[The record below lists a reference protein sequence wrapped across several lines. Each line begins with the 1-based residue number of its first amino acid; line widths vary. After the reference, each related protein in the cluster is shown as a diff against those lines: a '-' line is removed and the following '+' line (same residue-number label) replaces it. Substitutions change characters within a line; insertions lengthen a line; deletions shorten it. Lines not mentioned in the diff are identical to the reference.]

1 MVCCFDRAG
10 TSIPVEPAPG
20 ARDRGQGTPA
30 GVPSD
35 NTTLQEVLRQ
45 LAADGWAEDLWLL
58 EAPDVEPALV
68 CCRHCGHRCQPEELP
83 VDRTRRLE
91 GASDPA
97 DMLMVLAVTC
107 PSCRARGTLVAR
119 YGPEAGVHDDALLLL
134 AANARNQTQG
144 NPE

>member
-1 MVCCFDRAG
+1 MTTNDDRSGESPASASSAAG
-10 TSIPVEPAPG
+10 LTTLVDVLAQLHEAGWTEDLRAESDGKVRCPSCEGSIPASE
-20 ARDRGQGTPA
+20 
-30 GVPSD
+30 
-35 NTTLQEVLRQ
+35 LEVV
-45 LAADGWAEDLWLL
+45 A
-58 EAPDVEPALV
+58 
-68 CCRHCGHRCQPEELP
+68 H
-83 VDRTRRLE
+83 RRLE